1 MIDLRQN
8 ANYSKYLKRIGWEVE
23 EVTGV
28 KIFLKKIPALGYFT
42 KIQRPEKIISFDSLM
57 SFRKTKRIFSLM
69 IEPGS
74 QKQLVYY
81 INHGFRL
88 SKSPSLPS
96 KTIHIDLT
104 KSLDKLKSGMHQKT
118 RYNIKLSE
126 KRGVKILAS
135 NDILK
140 FVGLWHQSA
149 RKRGFFFSLKSE
161 ILNLYESFGKNAI
174 LLFADYKK
182 ETVSALFTI
191 FTKDCAYYM
200 YAAST
205 PYGNKLFAP
214 SLVTWESIKIAKQR
228 NVKVYD
234 FEGIYDERFPLNS
247 WKGFSRFKKGFGGKI
262 VEYPGPVRLMF
273 LPFY

>member
-1 MIDLRQN
+1 MTDLRQTT
-8 ANYSKYLKRIGWEVE
+8 NYSKYLKRIGWEVE

-28 KIFLKKIPALGYFT
+28 KIFLKKVPALGYFA
-42 KIQRPEKIISFDSLM
+42 KIQRPKKIIPFNSLM
-57 SFRKTKRIFSLM
+57 SFRKTKKIFSLM
-69 IEPGS
+69 IEPVD

-81 INHGFRL
+81 LNHGFRL

-104 KSLDKLKSGMHQKT
+104 KSLDMLQSEMHQKT

-126 KRGVKILAS
+126 KREVEISVS

-140 FVGLWHQSA
+140 FIEFWHQGA
-149 RKRGFFFSLKSE
+149 KKRGFFFSLKNE
-161 ILNLYESFGKNAI
+161 ILNLYESFEKNAVV
-174 LLFADYKK
+174 LFADYKK

-191 FTKDCAYYM
+191 FTKNCAYYM

-205 PYGNKLFAP
+205 PHGNKLFAP
-214 SLVTWESIKIAKQR
+214 SLLTWESVKMAKER

-234 FEGIYDERFPLNS
+234 FEGVYDERFPLNS
-247 WKGFSRFKKGFGGKI
+247 WKGFSRFKKSFGGEV